1 MTTDSDRPRIGVGV
15 NAWVWTSPFNRE
27 SASLIAKAAAMGFD
41 AFTMPVEEPALI
53 DVDAVRAALREHP
66 LRLHVSGAYGPTRDL
81 THDDPRYRRESLDYI
96 RATLKICEQLDVR
109 LLVGPAYSAVGKR
122 RKIPADQRRR
132 EWDLAVAGLIEAG
145 RMAADHGVTLA
156 IEPLNR
162 FETDLVNTVA
172 QVKQLI
178 RDVDLPSVR
187 IHLDTFHMHIEE
199 QDVAAAIAL
208 AGSDLVY
215 VDASESDRGTPGKG
229 QVHWQKVAGALRDIG
244 YTGDCVI
251 ESFTPDCVAIADA
264 AAIWRPLAPTQDAL
278 ASDGGRFLKRLFA

>member
-1 MTTDSDRPRIGVGV
+1 MNERARTIGIGV
-15 NAWVWTSPFNRE
+15 NAWVWCSPFD
-27 SASLIAKAAAMGFD
+27 STSVALVAKAAAMGFD
-41 AFTMPVEEPALI
+41 VFTMPVEEPALI
-53 DVDAVRAALREHP
+53 DVAAMKAMLAQHP

-81 THDDPRYRRESLDYI
+81 THEDPRFRDQSLQYI
-96 RATLKICEQLDVR
+96 RDTLRICEQLGVE

-122 RKIPADQRRR
+122 RKIPTSQRER
-132 EWDLAVAGLIEAG
+132 EWELAVIGLQEAG
-145 RMAADHGVTLA
+145 RMADDHGVTLA

-162 FETDLVNTVA
+162 FETDLVNTAA

-178 RDVDLPSVR
+178 ADVGMPSVK

-199 QDVAAAIAL
+199 QNVYDAIVL

-229 QVHWQKVAGALRDIG
+229 QVHWEEVARGLRDINYG
-244 YTGDCVI
+244 GDCVI

-264 AAIWRPLAPTQDAL
+264 AAIWRPLAPSQDLL
-278 ASDGGRFLKRLFA
+278 ASDGLKFLKQLLQP